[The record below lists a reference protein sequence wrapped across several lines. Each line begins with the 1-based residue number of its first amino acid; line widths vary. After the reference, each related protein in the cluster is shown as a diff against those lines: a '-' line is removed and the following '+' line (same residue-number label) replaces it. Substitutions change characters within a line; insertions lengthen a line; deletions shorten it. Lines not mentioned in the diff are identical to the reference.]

1 MDVIRD
7 YSPDDWKKA
16 IVAHF
21 NRHSARSSEDGKVGF
36 LKHVS
41 KWPTFGSAF
50 FEVKASWF
58 INYAQCAYFMSLC
71 DHTQHW
77 FMIDHSPFL

>member
-1 MDVIRD
+1 MDVIRE

-16 IVAHF
+16 IVANF

-50 FEVKASWF
+50 FEVKASPF
-58 INYAQCAYFMSLC
+58 IDTHYISHAHHM
-71 DHTQHW
+71 H
-77 FMIDHSPFL
+77 FLLVQIFVSTIRK

>member
-1 MDVIRD
+1 MDLIRE

-36 LKHVS
+36 LKYVS

-50 FEVKASWF
+50 FEVKVHKVY
-58 INYAQCAYFMSLC
+58 IYSLRMFY
-71 DHTQHW
+71 TQ
-77 FMIDHSPFL
+77 LR